1 MGFSVA
7 ALRPGIWTAALALR
21 CGTSDGDVRMFNI
34 ASILPPL
41 PRLKIVDVGAMSI
54 GEGEEP
60 YSRLMKAVPCEV
72 IGFEP
77 VAAECDKL
85 NQEHH
90 EGRRYLPYFIGD
102 GAPHTFHECNFPMTS
117 SLLEPNTAL
126 LTKFQNLEN
135 FVRVVKT
142 YPVKTQRLDD
152 IAETAGVDFLK
163 LDVQGGEML
172 VLQGAVE
179 RLQSALVVQ
188 TEVEFVPLYR
198 DQPLFADIDAQL
210 RAQGFLLH
218 RMGATGRTFKP
229 LIANNDTNA
238 MMSQWLWGDA
248 IYVRDFMTFES
259 MLPVGL
265 LKLAAILH
273 ENYDSFDLA
282 AVALE
287 THDRV
292 TGSRLQP
299 GYIQALVR
307 GTGG

>member
-1 MGFSVA
+1 MFS
-7 ALRPGIWTAALALR
+7 
-21 CGTSDGDVRMFNI
+21 I

-85 NQEHH
+85 NREHH
-90 EGRRYLPYFIGD
+90 EGRSYLPYFIGD

-117 SLLEPNTAL
+117 SLFEPNTPL
-126 LTKFQNLEN
+126 VTKFQNLETLM
-135 FVRVVKT
+135 RVVKT
-142 YPVKTQRLDD
+142 YPVETRRLDD
-152 IAETAGVDFLK
+152 IAETVGLDFLK
-163 LDVQGGEML
+163 IDVQGGEML
-172 VLQGAVE
+172 VLRGAAE
-179 RLQSALVVQ
+179 RLKSAVVVH
-188 TEVEFVPLYR
+188 TEVEFVPLYK
-198 DQPLFADIDAQL
+198 DQPLFADIDAEL

-218 RMGATGRTFKP
+218 RMGFTGRTFKP
-229 LIANNDTNA
+229 LISNNDANA

-248 IYVRDFMTFES
+248 VYVRDFMRFETVP
-259 MLPVGL
+259 PVAL

-273 ENYDSFDLA
+273 ENYGSFDLA

-287 THDRV
+287 AHDRV
-292 TGSRLQP
+292 AGSRLHP
-299 GYIQALVR
+299 GYLQALVR
-307 GTGG
+307 GSGG

>member
-1 MGFSVA
+1 
-7 ALRPGIWTAALALR
+7 
-21 CGTSDGDVRMFNI
+21 MFNI
-34 ASILPPL
+34 ASILPAL

-54 GEGEEP
+54 GQGAEP
-60 YSRLMKAVPCEV
+60 YARLMKALPCDV

-85 NQEHH
+85 NQEQH
-90 EGRRYLPYFIGD
+90 EGHRYLPYFIGD
-102 GAPHTFHECNFPMTS
+102 GAPHTFYECNFPMTS

-126 LTKFQNLEN
+126 LAKFQNLEN
-135 FVRVVKT
+135 LVRVVKS
-142 YPVKTQRLDD
+142 YPVETWRLDD

-179 RLQSALVVQ
+179 RLKSALVVQ
-188 TEVEFVPLYR
+188 TEVEFVPLYKG
-198 DQPLFADIDAQL
+198 QPLFADLDARL

-218 RMGATGRTFKP
+218 HIGATGRTFKP
-229 LIANNDTNA
+229 LIANNDINA
-238 MMSQWLWGDA
+238 MMSQCLWGDA

-259 MLPVGL
+259 MPSASL

-273 ENYDSFDLA
+273 ENYGSFDLA

-287 THDRV
+287 AHDRLV
-292 TGSRLQP
+292 GSSLQP
-299 GYIQALVR
+299 GYVQALVR
-307 GTGG
+307 VGTVRR